1 MSRWHALLV
10 ALVALAM
17 LPGRAAQA
25 VAPQPDLTERV
36 AAAVT
41 ELDLEGAR
49 RLLEKAEADSA
60 ALSFERARFALY
72 LGDCDGAS
80 AVLSSPM
87 LAGAPQAAPL
97 AELAKACARA
107 TAGASLV
114 ERKAEGISIRLQD
127 ERDRALVPFI
137 VDVATRAR
145 DAVRRDLGV
154 DLPRPLRI
162 DLVRDLFSLSAVS
175 GLPLA
180 AAETTG
186 TVAVA
191 RWGRVTMISPRATA
205 LGYPWEDTLAHEI
218 THLALSRAT
227 RDAAPLWLQEGIAK
241 RQETRWRSAR
251 PFDDEPNHD
260 RVAREALR
268 AGRSVGID
276 KLGPSIAM
284 LPTPDAASTAFSE
297 VASFMGYWIVEN
309 GDAALRM
316 LFADL
321 RGLGAEGVDQALR
334 SVSGYDLA
342 AWASLWQHSLL
353 KGSER
358 AQERRSRG
366 SRGELKELLRRAR
379 LGDLTASKGHFAA
392 ALVELEPALTRAS
405 SEPGLRWRAGRAALA
420 GGEGVRANRLIGGLG
435 DVNSAHG
442 GWFALHGRLRRQAG
456 DSAAAEAS
464 FRMALSLDPL
474 SEDVACEGAFRP
486 RAGPSATDAPLPA
499 DRSRRD
505 LCDAARA
512 LPRD

>member
-1 MSRWHALLV
+1 MSRWHALLI
-10 ALVALAM
+10 ALVALSL
-17 LPGRAAQA
+17 LPGRSARA
-25 VAPQPDLTERV
+25 VAPPPALAERV

-49 RLLEKAEADSA
+49 RLLEKAEADSPG
-60 ALSFERARFALY
+60 LSFERARFALY

-80 AVLSSPM
+80 AVLSSPL
-87 LAGAPQAAPL
+87 LAGAPQAAAL
-97 AELAKACARA
+97 AELARACARA
-107 TAGASLV
+107 TAGATLV
-114 ERKAEGISIRLQD
+114 ERRAEGISIRLQD
-127 ERDRALVPFI
+127 ERDRALVPFV
-137 VDVATRAR
+137 VDVAARAR

-154 DLPRPLRI
+154 ELPRPLRI

-175 GLPLA
+175 GLPLT

-241 RQETRWRSAR
+241 REETRWRGPR

-276 KLGPSIAM
+276 QLGQSIAM

-297 VASFMGYWIVEN
+297 VASFIGYWIGEN

-321 RGLGAEGVDQALR
+321 RGLGADGADQALR

-342 AWASLWQHSLL
+342 AWVRLWQKKLL
-353 KGSER
+353 KSSER
-358 AQERRSRG
+358 PPERRLRSSR
-366 SRGELKELLRRAR
+366 EPKELLRRAR
-379 LGDLTASKGHFAA
+379 LGDLTAARGHFAA

-405 SEPGLRWRAGRAALA
+405 SEPALRWRAGRAALA
-420 GGEGVRANRLIGGLG
+420 GREAARASRLIGGLG
-435 DVNSAHG
+435 DISAAHG
-442 GWFALHGRLRRQAG
+442 GWFALHGRLRREAG
-456 DSAAAEAS
+456 DPAAAEAS
-464 FRMALSLDPL
+464 FAMARSLDPL
-474 SEDVACEGAFRP
+474 SEDVACEGMLRA
-486 RAGPSATDAPLPA
+486 RAGASAPDDPLPA

-505 LCDAARA
+505 LCEAARA